1 MTRKLTLTAL
11 VALYLVVTLVGL
23 VCLAAMGPLLAVVA
37 FAGMAGNGFMAADWV
52 GMIWNG
58 LMDSTTTGFR
68 PTCWPRRT
76 TPAGNWRPTRRR
88 ICRRVGS
95 RSRSAREEDERG
107 DEGESRRPGADGTRP
122 RGGSIRS

>member
-52 GMIWNG
+52 GMIWNLDG
-58 LMDSTTTGFR
+58 QYDDGIPADLLAAADDASRELEADPAAYLQTRGFTVTKR
-68 PTCWPRRT
+68 PRGGRT
-76 TPAGNWRPTRRR
+76 WRRRR
-88 ICRRVGS
+88 IPPAGCRR
-95 RSRSAREEDERG
+95 
-107 DEGESRRPGADGTRP
+107 TRP